1 MNDPEKIQLVAE
13 TADKLGVDPITKS
26 VASMAA
32 VFSADSAVNILGMG
46 VNAKLTKEAEESN
59 PLKSPRGKYNRVE
72 RQLISMLTENT
83 SAHFLDSGGAYGRA
97 WQRNRG
103 IMDWHDISETEVDTD
118 VWTHEDTPTWGVSIT
133 RNIFPYLANRLALDK
148 DTTRLNSQFTRF
160 ANRKENEDMGW
171 PQLMEAFVDFLH
183 ESNEDIRKQGGGN
196 TYNGESTLS
205 QVLQYE
211 IFTEDK
217 SGECYAI
224 LQIHGGAD
232 VRGGYTR
239 PHIFKALDDYSEGCP
254 SFIFDEHDIY
264 ASCKCVNASSDDCGY
279 HWYVDGSSAT
289 NEYQD
294 EKYTLPKIWAPKE
307 MVDHSPLVCSKC
319 NQKVNFT

>member
-1 MNDPEKIQLVAE
+1 MTSDLDKIRIVSE

-46 VNAKLTKEAEESN
+46 VNAKLTKEAEEFN
-59 PLKSPRGKYNRVE
+59 PLKSAKGKYTRVE

-83 SAHFLDSGGAYGRA
+83 GAHFLDSGGAYGRA

-103 IMDWHDISETEVDTD
+103 VKDWNDIPETEVDTD
-118 VWTHEDTPTWGVSIT
+118 IWTREDKPTWNISIT

-148 DTTRLNSQFTRF
+148 DTTRLNAQFTRF
-160 ANRKENEDMGW
+160 ANRKENEDFGW
-171 PQLMEAFVDFLH
+171 PQLMEGFIDFLH
-183 ESNEDIRKQGGGN
+183 ESNKDIRKQGGGN

-211 IFTEDK
+211 IFTNDK
-217 SGECYAI
+217 SGDCYVI
-224 LQIHGGAD
+224 LQIHGGCD
-232 VRGGYTR
+232 VRGGYIK
-239 PHIFKALDDYSEGCP
+239 PYIFKCEDIDDGCP
-254 SFIFDEHDIY
+254 TILFDEHDIRAY
-264 ASCKCVNASSDDCGY
+264 CPCVQASSDDCGY
-279 HWYVDGSSAT
+279 HWYVDDSTAK

-294 EKYTLPKIWAPKE
+294 GKYTLPKIWAPKE
-307 MVDHSPLVCSKC
+307 MVNHSPLVCSKC
-319 NQKVNFT
+319 GQGVEFE